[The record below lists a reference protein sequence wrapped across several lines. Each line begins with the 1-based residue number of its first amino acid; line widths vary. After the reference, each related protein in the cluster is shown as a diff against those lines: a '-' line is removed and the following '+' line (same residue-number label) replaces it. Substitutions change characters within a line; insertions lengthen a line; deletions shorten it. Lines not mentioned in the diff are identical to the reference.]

1 MTERA
6 KKKAE
11 LKRLIR
17 RTCKKMTPPEVIRER
32 MDWLE
37 EDGVSF
43 FSHFFKDLFDRME
56 KRLEAELSQAKTEAE
71 KIAIE
76 NRYFSDLERINRKHD
91 EGDPKKQTE
100 RAEP

>member
-43 FSHFFKDLFDRME
+43 FSHFFKLRFCFFKFLRLVTRCKQYPDSLRWLSNCCSARHTVKPRAF
-56 KRLEAELSQAKTEAE
+56 KR
-71 KIAIE
+71 
-76 NRYFSDLERINRKHD
+76 
-91 EGDPKKQTE
+91 
-100 RAEP
+100 